1 MGCGSKGAL
10 LCPICTE
17 LETTSWFCCQECFA
31 KNWEAHSKIHD
42 TLKKKQA
49 QRALS
54 KCNVDIP
61 KDNNVATSKDNNESR
76 NLPNSD
82 KKRVSEVP
90 GSNCLSSSGSRTNPK
105 PPKDAPEDRTRP
117 VGLHAVRDMVANMFM
132 LAHVFMGRSHF
143 VLKGMLL
150 ILSLVIMTA
159 GGLFYSESML
169 SLGPQEMDKTLASGQ
184 PDDSEQ
190 ISAGDAVDRLQQ
202 DVNTLHRMV
211 EVHEKKI
218 RYILDRYMEKLG
230 ADAVLNESAM
240 LNSSVDARPA
250 SLEEF
255 PINQSD
261 LAGLLT
267 DTHWN
272 NRGAAGVASRK
283 RKDDSWFG
291 AAEDEIAP
299 LREAQPEV

>member
-1 MGCGSKGAL
+1 MG
-10 LCPICTE
+10 
-17 LETTSWFCCQECFA
+17 
-31 KNWEAHSKIHD
+31 
-42 TLKKKQA
+42 KKKQA

-54 KCNVDIP
+54 KCNMDIP
-61 KDNNVATSKDNNESR
+61 KDNNVATPKDNNESR
-76 NLPNSD
+76 NPPNSD
-82 KKRVSEVP
+82 KKGVFEGP
-90 GSNCLSSSGSRTNPK
+90 GSNCLSSSGSRTNAK

-117 VGLHAVRDMVANMFM
+117 VGLHAIRDMVANMFM
-132 LAHVFMGRSHF
+132 VATVFMGRSHF

-159 GGLFYSESML
+159 AGLFYSESML

-202 DVNTLHRMV
+202 DVNVLHRMV
-211 EVHEKKI
+211 EVHEQKI

-230 ADAVLNESAM
+230 ADAVLWPNESAM

-267 DTHWN
+267 ETHRN
-272 NRGAAGVASRK
+272 NRAAAGVASRK
-283 RKDDSWFG
+283 RKEDSWFG
-291 AAEDEIAP
+291 PAEDEIAP
-299 LREAQPEV
+299 LREAQSEV